1 MKRILSTVLACS
13 LVAGLLAAGAALLTL
28 HRAQAQD
35 QQTNGQPSLAALQE
49 RARHISEKI
58 GLLEDENAIENLQ
71 RTYGFFVDK
80 ALYSEI
86 AKLFARNGTLEIGG
100 RGIFVGP
107 ERVHEYM
114 EFLSDEGPAYGLL
127 MNHMQ
132 LQPVIHVAPDGQTA
146 KGRWRFM
153 AMGGEKTE
161 DAGKAG
167 LPSFGYLGEGDY
179 ENEYVKE
186 DGVWKISRLYGV
198 FRMYTQDTEGWAK
211 VALPL
216 TVPEKDLPPDQPPT
230 LLYEMYPGT
239 YIPPFHYDNPVTGK
253 PVSME

>member
-1 MKRILSTVLACS
+1 MKRIVTTVLAIG
-13 LVAGLLAAGAALLTL
+13 LVSGLIAAGAALTAL
-28 HRAQAQD
+28 HQARAQDAGAE
-35 QQTNGQPSLAALQE
+35 QTPLQALQE
-49 RARHISEKI
+49 RAQHISEKI
-58 GLLEDENAIENLQ
+58 TLLEDENAIENLQ

-80 ALYSEI
+80 ALYSDI
-86 AKLFARNGTLEIGG
+86 AKLFAKDGTLEIGG
-100 RGIFVGP
+100 RGVFVGP

-114 EFLSDEGPAYGLL
+114 TFLSDEGPAYGLL
-127 MNHMQ
+127 MNHLQ
-132 LQPVIHVAPDGQTA
+132 LQPVIHVAPDGKTA
-146 KGRWRFM
+146 RGRWRFM
-153 AMGGEKTE
+153 AMGGEKSE

-186 DGVWKISRLYGV
+186 DGVWKIKTLHGI

-216 TVPEKDLPPDQPPT
+216 TAPEKDLPPDQPPT
-230 LLYEMYPGT
+230 KLYEMYPGT

-253 PVSME
+253 PVEMQ

>member
-1 MKRILSTVLACS
+1 MSTLLASCVATG
-13 LVAGLLAAGAALLTL
+13 LVAGGAVLTSL
-28 HRAQAQD
+28 HPARAQS
-35 QQTNGQPSLAALQE
+35 QQADLEALQE
-49 RARHISEKI
+49 RAKHLSEKI
-58 GLLEDENAIENLQ
+58 SLLEDENAVENLQ
-71 RTYGFFVDK
+71 RTYGYFVDK

-86 AKLFARNGTLEIGG
+86 AKLFAKDGTLEIGG

-114 EFLSDEGPAYGLL
+114 TFLSDEGPAYGLL
-127 MNHMQ
+127 MNHLQ
-132 LQPVIHVAPDGQTA
+132 LQPVIHVAPDGKTA

-153 AMGGEKTE
+153 AMGGEKSE
-161 DAGKAG
+161 DAGKEG

-186 DGVWKISRLYGV
+186 DGVWKIKRLWGV
-198 FRMYTQDTEGWAK
+198 FRMYTQDTEGWGK

-216 TVPEKDLPPDQPPT
+216 THPEDKLPPDQPPT

-239 YIPPFHYDNPVTGK
+239 YIPPFHYDNPVTGR
-253 PVSME
+253 PVTME